1 MLLSPESS
9 TRLGLAHFTVLD
21 VAPID
26 LVGLAAS
33 IGYAAIGLRL
43 HPAFP
48 GSRFYEIPT
57 GSALMG
63 DMRRRLADSGIT
75 VYDIE
80 FTCIDAAFEPVALQ
94 PMLVSAAELGA
105 RRLSVC
111 GDDPD
116 RLRMIDKFGEL
127 CDVAGQ
133 FDMGVDLEIMP
144 WRQVS
149 SLAAAVDVVGSAGR
163 SNGAILIDAL
173 HLSRSGGKPADL
185 VGLEPGLIRSAQMC
199 DAAAQRPASVEGL
212 IAEARGGR
220 LLPGE
225 GALPLRSL
233 LAELPDHAVLSVEVP
248 RGAREPDDHARRVFG
263 AACRVINECVSE
275 PSTV

>member
-1 MLLSPESS
+1 MLLSPETS

-26 LVGLAAS
+26 LIGLAAS

-48 GSRFYEIPT
+48 GSPFYEIPA

-63 DMRRRLADSGIT
+63 DVRRRLADNGIT

-80 FTCIDAAFEPVALQ
+80 FICIDTAFEPIALR

-133 FDMGVDLEIMP
+133 FEMGVDLEIMP

-173 HLSRSGGKPADL
+173 HLSRSGSKPGDL
-185 VGLEPGLIRSAQMC
+185 ASLEPGLIRSAQMC

-225 GALPLRSL
+225 GELPLRSL

>member
-1 MLLSPESS
+1 MLLTPETS

-26 LVGLAAS
+26 LIGLAAS

-48 GSRFYEIPT
+48 GSPFYEIPA

-63 DMRRRLADSGIT
+63 DVRRRLADNGIT

-80 FTCIDAAFEPVALQ
+80 FICIDAAFEPIALR

-133 FDMGVDLEIMP
+133 FEMGVDLEIMP

-173 HLSRSGGKPADL
+173 HLSRSGSKPGDL
-185 VGLEPGLIRSAQMC
+185 ASLEPGLIRSAQMC

-225 GALPLRSL
+225 GALPLQSL